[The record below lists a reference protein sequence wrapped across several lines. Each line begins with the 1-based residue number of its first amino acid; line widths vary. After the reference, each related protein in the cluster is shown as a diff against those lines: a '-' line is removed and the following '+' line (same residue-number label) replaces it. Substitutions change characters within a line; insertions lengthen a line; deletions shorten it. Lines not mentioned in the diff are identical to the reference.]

1 MTMSNSSLISVT
13 VKSPNN
19 SGKRTHAI
27 DRITPHCVVGQMSA
41 KGLGDWFAKSSTQAS
56 SNYGI
61 GYDGKIGLYVDEA
74 NRAWTTGGSLNVNGQ
89 KGSQNDQRAVTIECA
104 SATKEPYTMND
115 AVYASL
121 IKLCVDIC
129 ERNGKWKLL
138 WMSDKYTACA
148 YQPKSDEMVLTVHR
162 WFATK
167 SCPGTW
173 LYSRM
178 DDLATQVTKQL
189 QAKKAIKDAADK
201 AKDTAEKGKEESTK
215 PNTVGASVA
224 LVNEPLYVSSTT
236 KTVSSKVTGTYY
248 YWDATIV
255 NGRIRI
261 TNSKDRIGKAGQ
273 VTGWIKAPEKGVEEA
288 QTIKAGQTVKCSSTP
303 LYYSSGSTVASSRI
317 SGTYYLWDASVVN
330 QRVRITNAMSNV
342 GVPRQVT
349 GWINVADIN
358 GTTTV
363 AKKTIAEVAKEVI
376 DGKWGNGTDR
386 KKRLEAAGYNYAEV
400 QAKVNAMLK

>member
-1 MTMSNSSLISVT
+1 MSNSSLVSVT
-13 VKSPNN
+13 VKSPNCE
-19 SGKRTHAI
+19 SPRTKKV

-41 KGLGDWFAKSSTQAS
+41 RGLGDWFALKSTGAS

-61 GYDGKIGLYVDEA
+61 GKDGQIGLYVDEA
-74 NRAWTTGGSLNVNGQ
+74 NRAWTTGGTLNVNGQ
-89 KGSQNDQRAVTIECA
+89 TGKMNDHRAITIECA
-104 SATKEPYTMND
+104 SDTKHPYAMND
-115 AVYASL
+115 AVYQSL

-129 ERNGKWKLL
+129 KRHNKTKLL
-138 WMSDKYTACA
+138 WISDKYKACA
-148 YQPKSDEMVLTVHR
+148 YEPASNEMLLTVHR
-162 WFATK
+162 WFSPK
-167 SCPGTW
+167 ECPGDW
-173 LYSRM
+173 LYARLG
-178 DDLATQVTKQL
+178 DLATKVTKQL
-189 QAKKAIKDAADK
+189 EVQNATDSAAEK
-201 AKDTAEKGKEESTK
+201 AKETAEKGKEESSK

-224 LVNEPLYVSSTT
+224 LVNEPLYISSTT

-255 NGRIRI
+255 SGRIRI

-288 QTIKAGQTVKCSSTP
+288 QKIKAGQTVKCSNTP
-303 LYYSSGSTVASSRI
+303 LFYSSGSTVASSRI
-317 SGTYYLWDASVVN
+317 SGTYYLWDATVTN
-330 QRVRITNAMSNV
+330 QRVRITNAMSRV

-363 AKKTIAEVAKEVI
+363 AKKTIAEIAKEVI

-386 KKRLEAAGYNYAEV
+386 KKRLEAAGYNYSEV